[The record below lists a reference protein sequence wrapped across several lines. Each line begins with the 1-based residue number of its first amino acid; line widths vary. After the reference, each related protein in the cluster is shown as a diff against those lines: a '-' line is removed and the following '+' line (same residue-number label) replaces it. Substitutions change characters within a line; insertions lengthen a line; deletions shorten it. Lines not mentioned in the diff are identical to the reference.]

1 MLSVKYIGWRLLGMV
16 GVVLF
21 VSVVTFIIMHAIPGG
36 PFDEDKMP
44 LPPEVKQAILRS
56 FGLDKPLW
64 HQYLLYLWNILHL
77 DFGHSYQSPGET
89 VIQLIGRVWPVSMQ
103 LGAMALAMAIPGG
116 LSLGILA
123 AVRQNSW
130 IDYLTTLLAILAII
144 TPHFVLA
151 ITLILVLSTALGL
164 LPTGGWERPEQWIM
178 PVIAYSLGPLGI
190 IARYTRTAML
200 EAIQLDFVRT
210 ARAKG
215 VSEFS
220 VIMKHVFKNA
230 QLPLLTIIGPMF
242 PNLLTGSIFVEGIF
256 RVPGLGQFFV
266 TSVYERDYPMIMALA
281 LLASILVAWVYLVTD
296 LIYIW
301 VDPRITYE

>member
-1 MLSVKYIGWRLLGMV
+1 VG

-21 VSVVTFIIMHAIPGG
+21 VSLVTFSIMHAIPGG
-36 PFDEDKMP
+36 PFDEEKMP
-44 LPPEVKQAILRS
+44 LPPEVKQAILKS
-56 FGLDKPLW
+56 FGLEKPLW
-64 HQYLLYLWNILHL
+64 QQYFLYLWNILHL

-89 VIQLIGRVWPVSMQ
+89 VIQLLGRVWPVSMH
-103 LGAMALAMAIPGG
+103 LGAMALAVAIPTG
-116 LSLGILA
+116 LFLGTVA

-130 IDYLTTLLAILAII
+130 IDYLTTLGAIFTII
-144 TPHFVLA
+144 TPHFVIA
-151 ITLILVLSTALGL
+151 ITLILVLSNALNL
-164 LPTGGWERPEQWIM
+164 LPTGGWEQPEQWIM
-178 PVIAYSLGPLGI
+178 PVIAYCLGPLGI

-200 EAIQLDFVRT
+200 EVLQSDFVRT

-215 VSEFS
+215 VNEFW

-266 TSVYERDYPMIMALA
+266 TSVYERDYPMIMALSI
-281 LLASILVAWVYLVTD
+281 LASVLVALVYLVTD
-296 LIYIW
+296 LIYTW
-301 VDPRITYE
+301 VDPRIRYE

>member
-1 MLSVKYIGWRLLGMV
+1 MKYLCLRLVGLA

-21 VSVVTFIIMHAIPGG
+21 VSLVTFSIMHAVPGG

-56 FGLDKPLW
+56 FGLDRPLW
-64 HQYLLYLWNILHL
+64 EQYLFYLWNALHL
-77 DFGHSYQSPGET
+77 DFGYSYQSPGET
-89 VIQLIGRVWPVSMQ
+89 VLQLLGRVWPVSMH
-103 LGAMALAMAIPGG
+103 LGGLALTLAIPVG
-116 LSLGILA
+116 LTLGILA
-123 AVRQNSW
+123 ARRQNSW
-130 IDYLTTLLAILAII
+130 IDYATTLLGTLTII

-151 ITLILVLSTALGL
+151 ITLILVFSTTLNL

-200 EAIQLDFVRT
+200 EALRADFVVT

-215 VSEFS
+215 VGELG
-220 VIMKHVFKNA
+220 VVMKHVFRNA
-230 QLPLLTIIGPMF
+230 LLPLITIIGPML

-256 RVPGLGQFFV
+256 RIPGLGQFFV
-266 TSVYERDYPMIMALA
+266 TSIYERDYPMIMALS
-281 LLASILVAWVYLVTD
+281 LLAAVLVTLVYFLTD
-296 LIYIW
+296 LVYTV
-301 VDPRITYE
+301 VDPRIRLR